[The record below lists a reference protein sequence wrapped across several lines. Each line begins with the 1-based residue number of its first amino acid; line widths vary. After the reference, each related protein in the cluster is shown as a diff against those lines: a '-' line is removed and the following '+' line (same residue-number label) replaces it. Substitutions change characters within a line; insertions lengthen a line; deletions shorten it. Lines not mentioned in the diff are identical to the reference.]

1 MPNTIGYFGKRGELR
16 LRSGQTDGLGGRLY
30 FKVAFAAMDLQFP
43 LGRPRPDELPVLDRG
58 LYTSYSHFLQGPD
71 TPLMSPVQVTF
82 SCQLESTVNRSEL
95 RKALSNPDN
104 DPVWTVGGQTWTD
117 TNGTSVQYN
126 GFGSAISTAPPY
138 DPLQRRIDM
147 ETLWSTDAAAT
158 SAMGYRLTETYFRPD
173 QIRVQEAPDSV
184 RLQVTGWCY
193 GGISAISAFGA
204 GTDVSGAI

>member
-1 MPNTIGYFGKRGELR
+1 MPNTIGYMGKRGQLR
-16 LRSGQTDGLGGRLY
+16 LVSGTSDGLGGRFY
-30 FKVAFAAMDLQFP
+30 FGVAFEGMDLTFP
-43 LGRPRPDELPVLDRG
+43 LGRPRPDEIPVLDRG

-71 TPLMSPVQVTF
+71 TPLMSPIQVTF
-82 SCQLESTVNRSEL
+82 SCQLESTVNRTEL
-95 RKALSNPDN
+95 RRALSNPEN
-104 DPVWTVGGQTWTD
+104 ETPWTVGGQTWTD

-138 DPLQRRIDM
+138 DPLQKRINM

-173 QIRVQEAPDSV
+173 QIRVQEAPDSI

-193 GGISAISAFGA
+193 GGVSGITAFGP
-204 GTDVSGAI
+204 GTNVSSEI